1 MKPLSQVTVYLL
13 PEAIVAVVGATE
25 PFEIVGLLQGFG
37 LLSLVQ
43 VGKVE
48 SCPLVQ
54 VTSELPLS
62 VNPLSQVTVYLL
74 PEAIVAVVGATEPSE
89 IVGLL
94 QVVTA
99 PKDFL
104 DC

>member
-1 MKPLSQVTVYLL
+1 MQLAFSYL
-13 PEAIVAVVGATE
+13 PW
-25 PFEIVGLLQGFG
+25 
-37 LLSLVQ
+37 Q

-62 VNPLSQVTVYLL
+62 VKPLSQVTVYLL

-94 QVVTA
+94 QGFAEIDGGATDINKFSKQTKHVCT
-99 PKDFL
+99 L
-104 DC
+104 TM